1 MVALDPLGNRSPA
14 QSVQFEVDTTAPVL
28 QQLLVPQA
36 VSGSLLAITFE
47 TADSPQGSGVADV
60 ECRCV
65 HQGGACATYWSRC

>member
-1 MVALDPLGNRSPA
+1 MPWNEASSSQVVALDPLGNRSPA

-47 TADSPQGSGVADV
+47 AADSPQGSGVADV
-60 ECRCV
+60 ECR
-65 HQGGACATYWSRC
+65 